1 MNKFIEREIM
11 LRVFFFLM
19 GFGFLVIGFT
29 FIILY
34 LNLTTMG
41 YNFVNYVNFIC
52 RRIECYYSII
62 GLIIMILSMT
72 IKGDKK
78 DEFYL

>member
-1 MNKFIEREIM
+1 MV
-11 LRVFFFLM
+11 RVFFFLV
-19 GFGFLVIGFT
+19 GFGFTVIGCS

-41 YNFVNYVNFIC
+41 YNFVNYVNFIS
-52 RRIECYYSII
+52 RRIECYFSII
-62 GLIIMILSMT
+62 GIVMMTLSIC

-78 DEFYL
+78 YEFYL

>member
-1 MNKFIEREIM
+1 MV
-11 LRVFFFLM
+11 RVFFFLL
-19 GFGFLVIGFT
+19 GFGFTVIGFS

-41 YNFVNYVNFIC
+41 YNFVNYVNFIS

-62 GLIIMILSMT
+62 GLIIMMLSIW

>member
-1 MNKFIEREIM
+1 MV
-11 LRVFFFLM
+11 RVFFFLI
-19 GFGFLVIGFT
+19 GFGLMVIGFS

-41 YNFVNYVNFIC
+41 YNFFNYVNFII

-62 GLIIMILSMT
+62 GFIIMILSIT
-72 IKGDKK
+72 LKGDN
-78 DEFYL
+78 DNEFYLWYNT

>member
-1 MNKFIEREIM
+1 MV
-11 LRVFFFLM
+11 RVFFFLV
-19 GFGFLVIGFT
+19 GFGFTVIGCS

-34 LNLTTMG
+34 LNLTTIG
-41 YNFVNYVNFIC
+41 YNFVNYVNFIS
-52 RRIECYYSII
+52 RRIECYFSII
-62 GLIIMILSMT
+62 GIVMMTLSIC

>member
-1 MNKFIEREIM
+1 MV
-11 LRVFFFLM
+11 RVFFFLL
-19 GFGFLVIGFT
+19 GFGFTVIGCS

-41 YNFVNYVNFIC
+41 YNFIDYVNFIS

-62 GLIIMILSMT
+62 GLIIMVLS
-72 IKGDKK
+72 ISLKGD
-78 DEFYL
+78 

>member
-1 MNKFIEREIM
+1 MV
-11 LRVFFFLM
+11 RVFFFLL
-19 GFGFLVIGFT
+19 GFGFTVIGFS

-41 YNFVNYVNFIC
+41 YNFVNYVNFIS
-52 RRIECYYSII
+52 RRLECFFSII
-62 GLIIMILSMT
+62 GLIIMMLSIW

>member
-1 MNKFIEREIM
+1 MV
-11 LRVFFFLM
+11 RVFFFLL
-19 GFGFLVIGFT
+19 GFGFTVIGFS

-41 YNFVNYVNFIC
+41 YNFINYVNFIS

-62 GLIIMILSMT
+62 GLIIMMLSIW

>member
-1 MNKFIEREIM
+1 MV
-11 LRVFFFLM
+11 RVFFFLL
-19 GFGFLVIGFT
+19 GFGFTVIGFS

-41 YNFVNYVNFIC
+41 YNFVNYVNFIT
-52 RRIECYYSII
+52 RRIECFFSII
-62 GLIIMILSMT
+62 GIVVMILSLS

-78 DEFYL
+78 NEFYLWYCSEF

>member
-1 MNKFIEREIM
+1 MV
-11 LRVFFFLM
+11 RVFFFLL
-19 GFGFLVIGFT
+19 GFGFTVIGFS

-41 YNFVNYVNFIC
+41 YNFINYVNFIS

-62 GLIIMILSMT
+62 GLIIMILSIR

>member
-1 MNKFIEREIM
+1 MV
-11 LRVFFFLM
+11 RVFFFLL
-19 GFGFLVIGFT
+19 GFGFTVIGFS

-41 YNFVNYVNFIC
+41 YNFVNYVNFIS
-52 RRIECYYSII
+52 RRIECCYSII
-62 GLIIMILSMT
+62 GLVIMMLSIW

-78 DEFYL
+78 NEFYL

>member
-1 MNKFIEREIM
+1 MV
-11 LRVFFFLM
+11 RVFFFLM
-19 GFGFLVIGFT
+19 GFGFTVIGFS

-41 YNFVNYVNFIC
+41 YNFINYVNFIS
-52 RRIECYYSII
+52 RRIECYFSII
-62 GLIIMILSMT
+62 GIVMMILSLT

-78 DEFYL
+78 NEFYL

>member
-1 MNKFIEREIM
+1 MV
-11 LRVFFFLM
+11 RVFFFLL
-19 GFGFLVIGFT
+19 GFGLAVIGSS

-41 YNFVNYVNFIC
+41 YNFINYVNFIS

-62 GLIIMILSMT
+62 GLIIMVLSIW

>member
-1 MNKFIEREIM
+1 MRDVM
-11 LRVFFFLM
+11 VRVFFFLL
-19 GFGFLVIGFT
+19 GFGFTVIGFS

-34 LNLTTMG
+34 LNLTTIG
-41 YNFVNYVNFIC
+41 YNLINYVNFIS
-52 RRIECYYSII
+52 RRVECYYSII
-62 GLIIMILSMT
+62 GLIIMMLSIW

>member
-1 MNKFIEREIM
+1 MV
-11 LRVFFFLM
+11 RVFFFLI
-19 GFGFLVIGFT
+19 GFGFPVIGCS

-41 YNFVNYVNFIC
+41 YNFTNYVNFIS
-52 RRIECYYSII
+52 RRIECYFSII
-62 GLIIMILSMT
+62 GLIIMILSIW

-78 DEFYL
+78 YELYLWYSA